1 MNEHGNGHEHQHQR
15 EHGHDHEH
23 KHGHEHEHGHE
34 HQHEFHIFVNTYPKT
49 TKGPEINFE
58 KVLELADINVAGV
71 DLGLYDVD
79 WKLGH
84 QVGSLT
90 PGQSLDLADGMRFDT
105 GKSNRS

>member
-1 MNEHGNGHEHQHQR
+1 MNEHEHEHGNGHEHQH

-49 TKGPEINFE
+49 TKGPKINFE

-79 WKLGH
+79 WKLDIALVLG
-84 QVGSLT
+84 VVLIPVALIGWFLV
-90 PGQSLDLADGMRFDT
+90 
-105 GKSNRS
+105 RSGAR